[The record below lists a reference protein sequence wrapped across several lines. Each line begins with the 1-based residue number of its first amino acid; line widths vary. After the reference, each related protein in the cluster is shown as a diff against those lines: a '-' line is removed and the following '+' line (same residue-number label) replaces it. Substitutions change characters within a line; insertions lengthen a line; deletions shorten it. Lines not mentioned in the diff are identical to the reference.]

1 MTAEVLP
8 EIPQSLLSPE
18 HTLQWAHICR
28 SQILQIL
35 PGLSP
40 TPLVMTSLSTITIP
54 KLNHSRYEGGVAG
67 DENATKIMSVY
78 KIGIMYCSGQK
89 VDLP

>member
-35 PGLSP
+35 LELSP
-40 TPLVMTSLSTITIP
+40 NTPLVMTSLSTITIP
-54 KLNHSRYEGGVAG
+54 KLNHSRSEGGVAE
-67 DENATKIMSVY
+67 DENAIKIVSVC
-78 KIGIMYCSGQK
+78 KISVMY
-89 VDLP
+89 